1 MATTESLNERM
12 RQDEEEFFKSEPRV
26 NVISKESYETR
37 VEKVFKLLWSTLSKS
52 FGPYGAPTL
61 IYNYPYSHVTK
72 DGFTIMKN
80 LSMDASEQLV
90 DQAIANMASDVCGRL
105 NYAVGDGTTSAVIAT
120 YSIYNNYLKY
130 KKELDVN
137 MVMPR
142 DIIYS
147 IKNLKNDII
156 AELDKYRQS
165 IRSENPDELYN
176 NIYNVVY
183 ISSNGDEEIS
193 NYIASLYKEL
203 KFPGISCELATDGIT
218 KKRLIN
224 GFKLDLVLNDKLY
237 INSDND
243 SMIESNC
250 DIVILNVRITNEVYD
265 KILKPLNEQSRI
277 RGRKLIVCASTYDET
292 ALMQTIRRDLTNEY
306 QKKKDINMVLTTY
319 RSVSEYLRLTIN
331 DFATLCN
338 TIIIDRSIKND
349 IIEKLDSGKS
359 ILEVFNF
366 DERDNIPNLT
376 CLAQSKDGAVKC
388 TNTDIIK
395 GKFNK
400 IFELDEDAVRV
411 GFAGNVNIGMKNS
424 TFSDFYYNQNS
435 YDAILKDAEITMRE
449 TEERYKKLGTFNLV
463 VNQAQQ
469 RYYALKLKMGVIE
482 VGGDSE
488 LSQKLFKDSVDD
500 AIKAAASAYDH
511 GIILGC
517 NVLLINSITAI
528 LNAAEELYKT
538 VPSRKL
544 MTEIIVLKI
553 LRDGFVDVYKTV
565 LSNAFPN
572 STLYFKTKD
581 DIKEKLLEIF
591 HENILPDDFD
601 ECADIIIA
609 NAKKRCNYT
618 NLTVHDIIIETS
630 MFMNLVFDVTTK
642 RFTNKVINSTQ
653 TDEEIVTATVD
664 LISILMTGNQ
674 MIVTQKHNF

>member
-1 MATTESLNERM
+1 METTESLNERM
-12 RQDEEEFFKSEPRV
+12 RHDEEEFFKSEPRV

-203 KFPGISCELATDGIT
+203 KFPGISCELATDGLT

-250 DIVILNVRITNEVYD
+250 DIVILNVRITKEVYD

-376 CLAQSKDGAVKC
+376 CIAQSKDGAVKC

-395 GKFNK
+395 GTFNK

-609 NAKKRCNYT
+609 NAKKRCNYA

>member
-1 MATTESLNERM
+1 MATNSLNERM
-12 RQDEEEFFKSEPRV
+12 ISDEKEFFKSEPRV
-26 NVISKESYETR
+26 NVISKEMYEQR
-37 VEKVFKLLWSTLSKS
+37 VAKVFKLLWSVLSKS

-61 IYNYPYSHVTK
+61 INNYPYSHVTK

-147 IKNLKNDII
+147 IKSLKNDII
-156 AELDKYRQS
+156 AELDNYRQS
-165 IRSENPDELYN
+165 IRSEDPDKLYN

-183 ISSNGDEEIS
+183 ISSNGDDEIS

-218 KKRLIN
+218 KKRLIE

-243 SMIESNC
+243 SMIESSC
-250 DIVILNVRITNEVYD
+250 DIVILNVRVTKDVYE

-277 RGRKLIVCASTYDET
+277 RGRKLIVCAATYDET

-306 QKKKDINMVLTTY
+306 QKNKDINMVLTTY
-319 RSVSEYLRLTIN
+319 KAVSEHLKTKIN
-331 DFATLCN
+331 DFAVLCN
-338 TIIIDRSIKND
+338 TIIIDRSIRD
-349 IIEKLDSGKS
+349 EIFEKIDSGKNL
-359 ILEVFNF
+359 LEIFNF
-366 DERDNIPNLT
+366 DSRDDIPNLI
-376 CLAQSKDGAVKC
+376 CLGKDKNGAVRC
-388 TNTDIIK
+388 INSDFTS
-395 GKFNK
+395 GKTEK
-400 IFELDEDAVRV
+400 IFKLDDSAIRI
-411 GFAGNVNIGMKNS
+411 GYSGNVNIGMKNS

-435 YDAILKDAEITMRE
+435 YEAILKDAEITMRDV
-449 TEERYKKLGTFNLV
+449 EEKYKKLGTFNLV

-517 NVLLINSITAI
+517 NVFLINSISKI
-528 LNAAEELYKT
+528 LEAAENLYKT
-538 VPSRKL
+538 VPSKKL

-565 LSNAFPN
+565 LSNAFDDSELKFMN
-572 STLYFKTKD
+572 KE
-581 DIKEKLLEIF
+581 DIKEKFFEIF
-591 HENILPDDFD
+591 HEDVLPDDFD
-601 ECADIIIA
+601 NCADVIIA
-609 NAKKRCNYT
+609 NVKKRCEYAEI
-618 NLTVHDIIIETS
+618 TVHDMIIEIS
-630 MFMNLVFDVTTK
+630 SFMNLVFDVTTK

-653 TDEEIVTATVD
+653 TDEEIVTATID

-674 MIVTQKHNF
+674 MVVTQKHNF

>member
-1 MATTESLNERM
+1 METTESLNERM

-250 DIVILNVRITNEVYD
+250 DVVILNVRITKEVYD

-395 GKFNK
+395 CKFNK

-609 NAKKRCNYT
+609 NAKKRCNYA

>member
-1 MATTESLNERM
+1 MATNSLNERM
-12 RQDEEEFFKSEPRV
+12 ISDEKEFFKSEPRV
-26 NVISKESYETR
+26 NVISKEMYEQR
-37 VEKVFKLLWSTLSKS
+37 VAKVFKLLWSVLSKS

-61 IYNYPYSHVTK
+61 INNYPYSHVTK

-130 KKELDVN
+130 KKELDAN

-147 IKNLKNDII
+147 IKSLKNDII
-156 AELDKYRQS
+156 AELDNYRQS
-165 IRSENPDELYN
+165 IRSEDPDELYN

-183 ISSNGDEEIS
+183 ISSN
-193 NYIASLYKEL
+193 
-203 KFPGISCELATDGIT
+203 
-218 KKRLIN
+218 
-224 GFKLDLVLNDKLY
+224 
-237 INSDND
+237 D
-243 SMIESNC
+243 SMIESSC
-250 DIVILNVRITNEVYD
+250 DIVILNVRVTKDVYE

-277 RGRKLIVCASTYDET
+277 RGRKLIVCAATYDET

-306 QKKKDINMVLTTY
+306 QKNKDINMVLTTY
-319 RSVSEYLRLTIN
+319 KAVSEHLKTKIN
-331 DFATLCN
+331 DFAVLCN
-338 TIIIDRSIKND
+338 TIIIDRSIRD
-349 IIEKLDSGKS
+349 EIFEKIDSGKNL
-359 ILEVFNF
+359 LEIFNF
-366 DERDNIPNLT
+366 DSRDDIPNLI
-376 CLAQSKDGAVKC
+376 CLGKDKNGAVRC
-388 TNTDIIK
+388 INSDFTS
-395 GKFNK
+395 GKTEK
-400 IFELDEDAVRV
+400 IFKLDDSAIRI
-411 GFAGNVNIGMKNS
+411 GYAGNVNIGMKNS

-435 YDAILKDAEITMRE
+435 YEAILKDAEITMRDV
-449 TEERYKKLGTFNLV
+449 EEKYKKLGTFNLV

-517 NVLLINSITAI
+517 NVFLINSISKI
-528 LNAAEELYKT
+528 LEAAENLYKT
-538 VPSRKL
+538 VPSKKL

-565 LSNAFPN
+565 LSNAFDDSELKFMN
-572 STLYFKTKD
+572 KE
-581 DIKEKLLEIF
+581 DIKEKFFEIF
-591 HENILPDDFD
+591 HEDVLPDDFD
-601 ECADIIIA
+601 NCADVIIA
-609 NAKKRCNYT
+609 NVKKRCEYAEI
-618 NLTVHDIIIETS
+618 TVHDMIIEIS
-630 MFMNLVFDVTTK
+630 SFMNLVFDVTTK

-653 TDEEIVTATVD
+653 TDEEIVTATID

-674 MIVTQKHNF
+674 MVVTQKHNF

>member
-1 MATTESLNERM
+1 MATNSLNERM
-12 RQDEEEFFKSEPRV
+12 ISDEKEFFKSEPRV
-26 NVISKESYETR
+26 NVISKEMYEQR
-37 VEKVFKLLWSTLSKS
+37 VAKVFKLLWSVLSKS

-61 IYNYPYSHVTK
+61 INNYPYSHVTK

-147 IKNLKNDII
+147 IKSLKNDII
-156 AELDKYRQS
+156 AELDNYREN
-165 IRSENPDELYN
+165 IRSEDPEELYN

-183 ISSNGDEEIS
+183 ISSNGDDEIS

-218 KKRLIN
+218 KKRLID

-243 SMIESNC
+243 SMIESGC
-250 DIVILNVRITNEVYD
+250 DIIILNVRVTKDVYE

-277 RGRKLIVCASTYDET
+277 RGRKLIVCAATYDET

-306 QKKKDINMVLTTY
+306 QKNKDINMVLTTY
-319 RSVSEYLRLTIN
+319 KAVSEHLKTKIN
-331 DFATLCN
+331 DFAVLCN
-338 TIIIDRSIKND
+338 TIIIDRSIRD
-349 IIEKLDSGKS
+349 EIFEKIASGKNL
-359 ILEVFNF
+359 LEIFNF
-366 DERDNIPNLT
+366 DSRDDIPNLICLGKDKNGAIRCINSDFT
-376 CLAQSKDGAVKC
+376 C
-388 TNTDIIK
+388 
-395 GKFNK
+395 GKAEK
-400 IFELDEDAVRV
+400 IFELDDSAIRI
-411 GFAGNVNIGMKNS
+411 GYAGNVNIGMKNS

-435 YDAILKDAEITMRE
+435 YDAILKDAEITMRDV
-449 TEERYKKLGTFNLV
+449 EEKYKKLGTFNLV

-517 NVLLINSITAI
+517 NVFLINSISKI
-528 LNAAEELYKT
+528 LEAAENLYKT
-538 VPSRKL
+538 VPSKKL

-553 LRDGFVDVYKTV
+553 LRDGFIDVYKTV
-565 LSNAFPN
+565 LSNAFDDSELKFMN
-572 STLYFKTKD
+572 KE
-581 DIKEKLLEIF
+581 DIKEKFFEIF
-591 HENILPDDFD
+591 HEDVLPDDFD
-601 ECADIIIA
+601 NCADDIIA
-609 NAKKRCNYT
+609 NVKKRCEYAEI
-618 NLTVHDIIIETS
+618 TVHDMIIEIS
-630 MFMNLVFDVTTK
+630 SFMNLVFDVTTK

-653 TDEEIVTATVD
+653 TDEEIVTATID

-674 MIVTQKHNF
+674 MVVTQKHNF

>member
-1 MATTESLNERM
+1 METTESLNERM
-12 RQDEEEFFKSEPRV
+12 RHDEEEFFKSEPRV

-250 DIVILNVRITNEVYD
+250 DIVILNVRITKEVYD

-591 HENILPDDFD
+591 HENILPDNFD

-609 NAKKRCNYT
+609 NAKKRCNYA

>member
-1 MATTESLNERM
+1 MATNSLNERM
-12 RQDEEEFFKSEPRV
+12 ISDEKEFFKSEPRV
-26 NVISKESYETR
+26 NVISKEMYEQR
-37 VEKVFKLLWSTLSKS
+37 VAKVFKLLWSVLSKS

-61 IYNYPYSHVTK
+61 INNYPYSHVTK

-147 IKNLKNDII
+147 IKSLKNDII
-156 AELDKYRQS
+156 AELDNYRQS
-165 IRSENPDELYN
+165 IRSEDPDKLYN

-183 ISSNGDEEIS
+183 ISSNGDDEIS

-218 KKRLIN
+218 KKRLID

-243 SMIESNC
+243 SMIESGC
-250 DIVILNVRITNEVYD
+250 DIIILNVRVTKDVYE

-277 RGRKLIVCASTYDET
+277 RGRKLIVCAATYDET

-306 QKKKDINMVLTTY
+306 QKNKDINMVLTTY
-319 RSVSEYLRLTIN
+319 KAVSEHLKTKIN
-331 DFATLCN
+331 DFAVLCN
-338 TIIIDRSIKND
+338 TIIIDRSIRD
-349 IIEKLDSGKS
+349 EIFEKIDSGKNL
-359 ILEVFNF
+359 LEIFNF
-366 DERDNIPNLT
+366 DSRDDIPNLI
-376 CLAQSKDGAVKC
+376 CLGKDKNGAVRC
-388 TNTDIIK
+388 INSDFTC
-395 GKFNK
+395 GKTEK
-400 IFELDEDAVRV
+400 IFELDDSVIRI
-411 GFAGNVNIGMKNS
+411 GYAGNVNIGMKNS

-435 YDAILKDAEITMRE
+435 YEAILKDAEITMRDV
-449 TEERYKKLGTFNLV
+449 EEKYKKLGTFNLV

-517 NVLLINSITAI
+517 NVFLINSISKI
-528 LNAAEELYKT
+528 LEAAENLYKT
-538 VPSRKL
+538 VPSKKL

-565 LSNAFPN
+565 LSNAFDDSELKFMN
-572 STLYFKTKD
+572 KE
-581 DIKEKLLEIF
+581 DIKEKFFEIF
-591 HENILPDDFD
+591 HEDVLPDDFD
-601 ECADIIIA
+601 NCADAIIA
-609 NAKKRCNYT
+609 NVKKRCEYAEI
-618 NLTVHDIIIETS
+618 TVHDMIIEIS
-630 MFMNLVFDVTTK
+630 SFMNLVFDVTTK

-653 TDEEIVTATVD
+653 TDEEIVTATID

-674 MIVTQKHNF
+674 MVVTQKHNF